1 MDQKLRAKV
10 MERAKLRCE
19 YCQLH
24 QDDAGLYSLHIEHII
39 PKRHGGADWLDNL
52 CLACAECNWAKG
64 TNLAGLHKGK
74 LYALFHPRK
83 QHWNRHF
90 EWDVTT
96 LVGKT
101 RTGIVTIQVLNI
113 NKPSRVMLR
122 ENLLFEGNTPTD

>member
-24 QDDAGLYSLHIEHII
+24 QDDASLYSMHVEHIV
-39 PKRHGGADWLDNL
+39 PKQHGGLDIADNL

-64 TNLAGLHKGK
+64 TNMVGLLNGK
-74 LYALFHPRK
+74 FYPLFNPRK

-90 EWDVTT
+90 AWDATT

-101 RTGIVTIQVLNI
+101 PTGVVTIQVLDI

-122 ENLLFEGNTPTD
+122 ENLLFEGKHSDF